1 MSVARL
7 WGRARLIN
15 YALIICQPSLTV
27 GLLPSHK
34 FEKGFAYDY
43 LVTVFKRLF
52 GAGRQARSAVD
63 EGPVRAPE
71 VLDQILVVQK
81 LYPGVAAR
89 DFGFR
94 IVLVQ
99 VDVREDASVGVPAA
113 DHRLSSAD
121 RKLFANLAAALND
134 QFGADRG
141 AALIVAHSLTLYAL
155 GVPAAAQRIG
165 LPVEGTSLTRR
176 PAAALSYMSAGLCDI
191 GRDIGRRLIISS
203 LRRRR
208 RRRRRGCRRGSR
220 LRGRIGGS
228 LRSLIPDAIGAPIR
242 RTVRRI
248 AM

>member
-43 LVTVFKRLF
+43 LITVFKRLF
-52 GAGRQARSAVD
+52 GAGRQARPAVD
-63 EGPVRAPE
+63 ESPVRAPE
-71 VLDQILVVQK
+71 VLDQKLVVQK

-99 VDVREDASVGVPAA
+99 VDVREDASVGVPAT
-113 DHRLSSAD
+113 DQGLGSVD

-134 QFGADRG
+134 QFGAERG
-141 AALIVAHSLTLYAL
+141 APLLFAHALTLYAL
-155 GVPAAAQRIG
+155 GVPAAQRIG
-165 LPVEGTSLTRR
+165 LPVE
-176 PAAALSYMSAGLCDI
+176 
-191 GRDIGRRLIISS
+191 
-203 LRRRR
+203 
-208 RRRRRGCRRGSR
+208 
-220 LRGRIGGS
+220 
-228 LRSLIPDAIGAPIR
+228 
-242 RTVRRI
+242 
-248 AM
+248 